1 MKNMRVLILIPCHN
15 ESESIGHLLD
25 EIEAMHKELDILVI
39 NDGSTDSSSEVIR
52 SYQHVELINLPYN
65 TGIGAT
71 VQTGF
76 QWALK
81 NNYDAVI
88 RLDGDGQHPPAD
100 IPGHLDALLHDKADL
115 IIGSRFIKSHEIGYT
130 STFSRRMGIYYLRG
144 LLKLLTGQMI
154 YDPTSGFISC
164 NRKVIEWFA
173 EYYPYDYPEP
183 EAIQRIIQCG
193 GRVIEIPTSMRK
205 RLAGKS
211 KISTLDSLYYFI
223 KVSLALILLHGKKC
237 NERDI

>member
-1 MKNMRVLILIPCHN
+1 MRVLILIPCHN

-25 EIEAMHKELDILVI
+25 EIKDLHKHLDVLVI
-39 NDGSTDSSSEVIR
+39 NDGSTDNSLDVIR
-52 SYQHVELINLPYN
+52 QRAHVKVLNLPYN

-81 NNYDAVI
+81 NDYDAVI

-100 IPGHLDALLHDKADL
+100 IPAHLKALEQDQADM
-115 IIGSRFIKSHEIGYT
+115 IIGSRFLKAHNIGYQ
-130 STFSRRMGIYYLRG
+130 STLPRRLGIYYLRH
-144 LLKLLTGQMI
+144 LLKLLTGQRI
-154 YDPTSGFISC
+154 FDPTSGFISC
-164 NRKVIEWFA
+164 NRKVIRWFA

-183 EAIQRIIQCG
+183 EAIQRVKQCD
-193 GRVIEIPTSMRK
+193 GRILEIPTSMRK

-211 KISTLDSLYYFI
+211 KISTTDSFYYFI
-223 KVSLALILLHGKKC
+223 KVSLALIMFHGRKC
-237 NERDI
+237 HERDI

>member
-1 MKNMRVLILIPCHN
+1 MMRVLILIPCHN
-15 ESESIGHLLD
+15 ESASIGQLLD
-25 EIEAMHKELDILVI
+25 EIHKLHSHLDVLVI
-39 NDGSTDSSSEVIR
+39 NDGSTDDSLEVIR
-52 SYQHVELINLPYN
+52 SRKHVKVLNLPYN

-81 NNYDAVI
+81 YNYDAVI

-100 IPGHLDALLHDKADL
+100 IPAHLNALREDSADM
-115 IIGSRFIKSHEIGYT
+115 IIGSRFLKKHDIGYT
-130 STFSRRMGIYYLRG
+130 STFARRMGIYYLRS
-144 LLKLLTGQMI
+144 LLKLLTGQLI

-164 NRKVIEWFA
+164 NKKAIKWFA

-183 EAIQRIIQCG
+183 EAIQRVKQCN
-193 GRVIEIPTSMRK
+193 GRIIEIPTSMRP

-211 KISTLDSLYYFI
+211 RITTFDSLYYFI
-223 KVSLALILLHGKKC
+223 KVSLALILFQGRKC
-237 NERDI
+237 NR